1 MGEGD
6 LGWSEDHFQHEHLLT
21 HFPFPKIPSRIGTG
35 NWNWN
40 WKLETSLE
48 TKPLFNLIQQPQV
61 LQVTLSSWDS
71 FGWTL
76 DSISRTLDSF
86 GGILDSIGGILDSRD
101 GNWSGDSSWKGR
113 NVDWSWI
120 CCSFSRDVSL
130 TKLLWLVPVSRG
142 QDRPC
147 ATTEGTQA
155 RLRFAGW
162 TELPGKTWINGSV
175 ILHFQPELGQM
186 MASFKAQIKQ
196 SLGLLVNYGMFGSV
210 AGKSF
215 PSLV

>member
-1 MGEGD
+1 M
-6 LGWSEDHFQHEHLLT
+6 
-21 HFPFPKIPSRIGTG
+21 
-35 NWNWN
+35 
-40 WKLETSLE
+40 ETSLE

-86 GGILDSIGGILDSRD
+86 GGILDSIGGILDSTSRTLDSIGGTLDSISRILDSIAGILDSWD

-155 RLRFAGW
+155 RLRFAG
-162 TELPGKTWINGSV
+162 
-175 ILHFQPELGQM
+175 
-186 MASFKAQIKQ
+186 
-196 SLGLLVNYGMFGSV
+196 
-210 AGKSF
+210 
-215 PSLV
+215 